1 MAGLTKEQKAAK
13 ALLAK
18 AIELSGLSAEKFE
31 SLDEQERA
39 DWSKNA
45 QDALDLV
52 AQEERRLADEAA
64 AASASSKSLPED
76 AEPDY
81 SGLVQ
86 MEQDEEEIHV
96 HPSCVDDHKRLGW
109 KEV

>member
-13 ALLAK
+13 VLLAK
-18 AIELSGLSAEKFE
+18 AIELSGLSAENFE
-31 SLDEQERA
+31 NLGEQERA
-39 DWSKNA
+39 DWSKSA
-45 QDALDLV
+45 QNALDLA
-52 AQEERRLADEAA
+52 AQDERRLADEAA
-64 AASASSKSLPED
+64 AARTSSKPLPED

-86 MEQDEEEIHV
+86 MEQGGEEIHV